1 MYIVYIYSILYHTIF
16 LAKILQEISKIC
28 YHTVMKTLK
37 TPILSDTTK
46 ELASFF
52 EAPQDI
58 LFFDIETTGFSAR
71 SACVYLIG
79 CAYLTTNG
87 WETRQFFAETPDDE
101 ADVLQQFFSF
111 AASFPVMVHFNGTT
125 FDVPFLQTRAKKFGL
140 SFVPASVQHDIY
152 KKISPYKNLLH
163 LPGCRQKQLEEF
175 IDILLLHNRE
185 DLEGMTTLYRVMAI
199 PLFFE
204 EQGFSPVTLSL
215 EHTED
220 AFGKAR
226 TNAVFTLQTDIPLPV
241 SLSLHGSGTV
251 LKNCFLAGRERT
263 VLLRL
268 PVYDGILKHFYPDY
282 KNYSYLPAEDTAIHK
297 SVAVYVDKSQ
307 RMPATAAT
315 CYTKKEG
322 QFLPCF
328 SAPDEL
334 PLFRENHKDRQCFL
348 LADDLLN
355 SDASVQKEYLS
366 ELLRALVKTKK

>member
-1 MYIVYIYSILYHTIF
+1 
-16 LAKILQEISKIC
+16 
-28 YHTVMKTLK
+28 MKTLK
-37 TPILSDTTK
+37 NPILSDTTK

-175 IDILLLHNRE
+175 IDIHREDHFNGGELIELYHSYTRQPTKELLDILLLHNRE

-241 SLSLHGSGTV
+241 SLSLHGSGT
-251 LKNCFLAGRERT
+251 C
-263 VLLRL
+263 LL
-268 PVYDGILKHFYPDY
+268 
-282 KNYSYLPAEDTAIHK
+282 
-297 SVAVYVDKSQ
+297 
-307 RMPATAAT
+307 
-315 CYTKKEG
+315 YTS
-322 QFLPCF
+322 PSPRDC
-328 SAPDEL
+328 S
-334 PLFRENHKDRQCFL
+334 
-348 LADDLLN
+348 
-355 SDASVQKEYLS
+355 
-366 ELLRALVKTKK
+366 

>member
-1 MYIVYIYSILYHTIF
+1 MKQKTIERFLKISREDLYNGGELIELYHSYTR
-16 LAKILQEISKIC
+16 Q
-28 YHTVMKTLK
+28 
-37 TPILSDTTK
+37 PTK
-46 ELASFF
+46 EL
-52 EAPQDI
+52 
-58 LFFDIETTGFSAR
+58 L
-71 SACVYLIG
+71 
-79 CAYLTTNG
+79 
-87 WETRQFFAETPDDE
+87 
-101 ADVLQQFFSF
+101 
-111 AASFPVMVHFNGTT
+111 
-125 FDVPFLQTRAKKFGL
+125 
-140 SFVPASVQHDIY
+140 
-152 KKISPYKNLLH
+152 
-163 LPGCRQKQLEEF
+163 
-175 IDILLLHNRE
+175 DILLLHNRE
-185 DLEGMTTLYRVMAI
+185 DLEGMTTLYRAMAI

-328 SAPDEL
+328 SVPDEL

-366 ELLRALVKTKK
+366 GLLRALVKTKK